1 MAVDN
6 TTVVQNAEE
15 VMDNPVYDE
24 SYTAASL
31 KAAAKERGIAGY
43 STMTKAQLLEVL
55 NNGN

>member
-15 VMDNPVYDE
+15 VMDNTVYDG